1 MVRNESNVDRTVRGL
16 VGAVLLIA
24 WVAGWWTGTL
34 AVVLGVVGIVLLAT
48 AAAGFCPLYRVF
60 GISTCAVPQKR

>member
-1 MVRNESNVDRTVRGL
+1 MVRNESNVDRTVRAL

-24 WVAGWWTGTL
+24 WVAGWLSGTL
-34 AVVLGVVGIVLLAT
+34 AVVLGVIGIVLLAT
-48 AAAGFCPLYRVF
+48 AAMGFCPMYRLL

>member
-1 MVRNESNVDRTVRGL
+1 MVRNESNVDRTVRAL

-24 WVAGWWTGTL
+24 WVAGWLTGTL

-48 AAAGFCPLYRVF
+48 AAMGFCPLYRVL

>member
-1 MVRNESNVDRTVRGL
+1 MVRNESNVDRTVRAL

-24 WVAGWWTGTL
+24 WVAGWLTGTL
-34 AVVLGVVGIVLLAT
+34 AVVLGVVGIVLVAT
-48 AAAGFCPLYRVF
+48 AAMGFCPMYRLL